1 LPEAGVTRYLVDP
14 GLSGLRLDQGLAQ
27 LTGLSRRRAKTLVAE
42 GWVWV
47 NGRACRVESRVL
59 QVGDVVDVLPVPDP
73 LRPPQPLPPPLP
85 VLYED
90 GWLVA
95 VNKPPGMLTQP
106 APERLPGEL
115 STVEHLALQLSYRE
129 GHRVELKVVHRLDR
143 IASGLVLFAKHHD
156 AAAALSRLFA
166 GRSVDKVYLAVVSGH
181 PPAETTINAP
191 IAPDPLLPGRF
202 RVGAGGKKAA
212 TRLRLVA
219 HGEGVFLVEVRP
231 LTGRTHQ
238 LRVHLQSIGCPIV
251 GDTLYGSQTEAP
263 RPMLHAF
270 GLSLP
275 HPKGGQKLQL
285 TAPVP
290 LDFLAF
296 CRSHGLAL
304 PEGEEAVT
312 PAPLSSSGS

>member
-1 LPEAGVTRYLVDP
+1 MPEAGVTRYLVDP

-27 LTGLSRRRAKTLVAE
+27 LTGLSRRRVKTLIAE

-47 NGRACRVESRVL
+47 NGRACRVESKVL
-59 QVGDVVDVLPVPDP
+59 QVSDVVDVLPIPDS
-73 LRPPQPLPPPLP
+73 LRFPSPAPPPLP

-90 GWLVA
+90 GWQVA

-115 STVEHLALQLSYRE
+115 SAVEHLALQLSYRE

-143 IASGLVLFAKHHD
+143 VASGLLLFAKHHD

-181 PPAETTINAP
+181 PPAETTITAP

-202 RVGAGGKKAA
+202 RVAAGGKKAV
-212 TRLRLVA
+212 TNLRLLATAGRVS
-219 HGEGVFLVEVRP
+219 LVEVRP

-251 GDTLYGSQTEAP
+251 GDNVYGSPVEAP

-275 HPKGGQKLQL
+275 HPKDGQKLQL
-285 TAPVP
+285 TAPLP
-290 LDFLAF
+290 LDFRAF
-296 CRSHGLAL
+296 CRTHGLDL
-304 PEGEEAVT
+304 PEAQEVVT